1 MSRLQPANV
10 VYFGKLPSRGDF
22 VRNGDASGL
31 TQRLDQWLTQG
42 VELLAR
48 DPRWKEVYDQARTA
62 SFAFLGVRSRAI
74 VAGHL
79 LASAD
84 ASGRRFP
91 FVAVG
96 KLEVDAPLHFMQRA
110 PIALAQLWLQLGQ
123 AADLAHAADDA
134 VRPLNQLGQLRPEVD
149 VDPQAHEAGYR
160 DFLEL
165 QTIGSLQQL
174 LQAADPAVDLR
185 RCLLALGLLLQPV
198 PASGAQRL
206 EKGVRLPLPADPLYQ
221 PYVATLWIDLAA
233 RFLSRGDFEVAMFM
247 PRGYRGGNGGTGVG
261 ANNSLPSGVNG
272 GSSNDGHKD
281 SHKDGPN
288 GSHRSDRSGAPHAS
302 SESGAPS
309 LAVGFSGDSPALL
322 HALLDPEAART
333 HFIDL
338 FAPEWV
344 DESAEQDYAV
354 RKLGSYL
361 QQPQLSLAQARSTFN
376 EAFLGE

>member
-1 MSRLQPANV
+1 MSRVQPADV

-42 VELLAR
+42 IELLAR

-123 AADLAHAADDA
+123 AADRAHAADDA

-149 VDPQAHEAGYR
+149 VDPQSHEAGYR

-165 QTIGSLQQL
+165 QTIGTLQEL
-174 LQAADPAVDLR
+174 LRAGDPAIDLR
-185 RCLLALGLLLQPV
+185 RSLLALGLLLQPV

-206 EKGVRLPLPADPLYQ
+206 EKGVRLPLPVDPLYQ

-233 RFLSRGDFEVAMFM
+233 RFLSRGDFEVAMFL
-247 PRGYRGGNGGTGVG
+247 PRSHNGNG
-261 ANNSLPSGVNG
+261 SG
-272 GSSNDGHKD
+272 
-281 SHKDGPN
+281 
-288 GSHRSDRSGAPHAS
+288 
-302 SESGAPS
+302 GAPS
-309 LAVGFSGDSPALL
+309 LAIGFSGDSPALL

-333 HFIDL
+333 HFVDL
-338 FAPEWV
+338 FAPDWV
-344 DESAEQDYAV
+344 DESADQDYAV

>member
-1 MSRLQPANV
+1 MSRVLPADV

-22 VRNGDASGL
+22 VRNGDTSGL
-31 TQRLDQWLTQG
+31 TQRLDAWLTQG
-42 VELLAR
+42 VALLAR

-79 LASAD
+79 LASTD

-96 KLEVDAPLHFMQRA
+96 KLEVEAPLHFMQRA
-110 PIALAQLWLQLGQ
+110 PIALAPLWLQLGQ
-123 AADLAHAADDA
+123 AADRAHAADDA
-134 VRPLNQLGQLRPEVD
+134 VPPLNQLSQLRPEVD
-149 VDPQAHEAGYR
+149 VDPMAHEAGYR
-160 DFLEL
+160 DFLAL
-165 QTIGSLQQL
+165 QTVGSLQSL
-174 LQAADPAVDLR
+174 LRAGDPATDLR
-185 RCLLALGLLLQPV
+185 RTLLALGLLLQPV

-233 RFLSRGDFEVAMFM
+233 RFLARGDFEVAMFL
-247 PRGYRGGNGGTGVG
+247 PRGG
-261 ANNSLPSGVNG
+261 AG
-272 GSSNDGHKD
+272 
-281 SHKDGPN
+281 
-288 GSHRSDRSGAPHAS
+288 
-302 SESGAPS
+302 GAPS
-309 LAVGFSGDSPALL
+309 LAIGFSGDSPALL
-322 HALLDPEAART
+322 HALLDPEAAAA
-333 HFIDL
+333 HFVDL
-338 FAPEWV
+338 FAPDWV
-344 DESAEQDYAV
+344 DDSAEQDYAV

>member
-221 PYVATLWIDLAA
+221 PYVATFWIDLAA

-247 PRGYRGGNGGTGVG
+247 PRAYKSASNGSNGSHG
-261 ANNSLPSGVNG
+261 GVNG
-272 GSSNDGHKD
+272 NDPNRGPDGSGDV
-281 SHKDGPN
+281 
-288 GSHRSDRSGAPHAS
+288 
-302 SESGAPS
+302 GAPS

-333 HFIDL
+333 HFVDL

-344 DESAEQDYAV
+344 EESAEQDYAV

>member
-1 MSRLQPANV
+1 MSRVQPAHV

-22 VRNGDASGL
+22 VRNGDTSGL

-48 DPRWKEVYDQARTA
+48 DPRWKEVYDQSRSA

-110 PIALAQLWLQLGQ
+110 PIALSRLWRQLGQ
-123 AADLAHAADDA
+123 AADRAHAADDA
-134 VRPLNQLGQLRPEVD
+134 VPSLNLLSQMRPEVD
-149 VDPQAHEAGYR
+149 VDPMAHEAGYR

-165 QTIGSLQQL
+165 QTIGSLQAL
-174 LQAADPAVDLR
+174 LRAATPAVDLR
-185 RCLLALGLLLQPV
+185 RTLLALGLLLQPV

-206 EKGVRLPLPADPLYQ
+206 EKGVRLPLPADALVQ

-233 RFLSRGDFEVAMFM
+233 RFLSRGDFEVAMFL
-247 PRGYRGGNGGTGVG
+247 PRNQHGNAG
-261 ANNSLPSGVNG
+261 
-272 GSSNDGHKD
+272 D
-281 SHKDGPN
+281 
-288 GSHRSDRSGAPHAS
+288 AS
-302 SESGAPS
+302 APS
-309 LAVGFSGDSPALL
+309 LAIGFSGDSPALL
-322 HALLDPEAART
+322 HALLDPEAARQ
-333 HFIDL
+333 HFVDL
-338 FAPEWV
+338 FAPDWV
-344 DESAEQDYAV
+344 DEAGEQDPAV

-361 QQPQLSLAQARSTFN
+361 QQAQLSLAQARSTFN

>member
-1 MSRLQPANV
+1 MSRVQPADV

-42 VELLAR
+42 IELLAR

-110 PIALAQLWLQLGQ
+110 PIALAQLWLQLGE
-123 AADLAHAADDA
+123 AADRAHAADDA

-149 VDPQAHEAGYR
+149 VDPQSHEAGYR

-165 QTIGSLQQL
+165 QTIGSLQEL
-174 LQAADPAVDLR
+174 LRAADPAIDLR
-185 RCLLALGLLLQPV
+185 RSLLALGLLLQPV

-206 EKGVRLPLPADPLYQ
+206 DKGVRLPLPADPLHQ

-233 RFLSRGDFEVAMFM
+233 RFLSRGDFEVAMFL
-247 PRGYRGGNGGTGVG
+247 PRGADG
-261 ANNSLPSGVNG
+261 AQPG
-272 GSSNDGHKD
+272 
-281 SHKDGPN
+281 
-288 GSHRSDRSGAPHAS
+288 R
-302 SESGAPS
+302 APS
-309 LAVGFSGDSPALL
+309 LAIGFSGDSPALL
-322 HALLDPEAART
+322 HALLDPDAART
-333 HFIDL
+333 HFVDL
-338 FAPEWV
+338 FAPDWV
-344 DESAEQDYAV
+344 DDSAGQDHAV